1 MDLTKSFPR
10 SPYDT
15 NAGLVMLP
23 RTTDKARAQ
32 MTGLLGEYHYDCP
45 LDQRLFQ
52 FLGIDAESFLKQ
64 LKKVGTDD
72 GMAKWIAEIADR
84 SKVEREAFNNV
95 LRHLRPEGDE
105 GEQWLEQKRQD
116 LGRADFHT
124 YFDQLDADEGRF

>member
-1 MDLTKSFPR
+1 M
-10 SPYDT
+10 

-32 MTGLLGEYHYDCP
+32 MTRLLGEDPSDGP

-52 FLGIDAESFLKQ
+52 FLGIDAESFLNQ

-72 GMAKWIAEIADR
+72 GMAKWIEEVAER
-84 SKVEREAFNNV
+84 SKVERGAFNNV
-95 LRHLRPEGDE
+95 LRHLRPEGEE
-105 GEQWLEQKRQD
+105 GEQWLAQKRQD
-116 LGRADFHT
+116 LGRTDFHT

>member
-10 SPYDT
+10 SPYDM

-32 MTGLLGEYHYDCP
+32 MAGLLGDYHYDCP

-52 FLGIDAESFLKQ
+52 FLGIDAGSFLKQ
-64 LKKVGTDD
+64 LKKVGTDV
-72 GMAKWIAEIADR
+72 GMATWIEEIANR
-84 SKVEREAFNNV
+84 SRVEKEAFNNV
-95 LRHLRPEGDE
+95 LRHLRPEGEE
-105 GEQWLEQKRQD
+105 GEQWLEEKHKD
-116 LGRADFHT
+116 LGRRDFNT

>member
-10 SPYDT
+10 SPYDM

-32 MTGLLGEYHYDCP
+32 MAGLLGDYHYDCP

-52 FLGIDAESFLKQ
+52 FLGIDASSFLKQ

-72 GMAKWIAEIADR
+72 GMAKWIDEVANR
-84 SKVEREAFNNV
+84 SRVEKEAFNNV
-95 LRHLRPEGDE
+95 LRHLRPEGEE

-116 LGRADFHT
+116 LGRRDFHT

>member
-10 SPYDT
+10 SPYDM

-32 MTGLLGEYHYDCP
+32 MAGLLGEYHYDCP

-52 FLGIDAESFLKQ
+52 FLGVDAASFLKQ

-72 GMAKWIAEIADR
+72 GMAKWIEEVANR
-84 SKVEREAFNNV
+84 SRVEKEAFNNV
-95 LRHLRPEGDE
+95 LRHLCPEGEE
-105 GEQWLEQKRQD
+105 GEQWLEEKRKN
-116 LGRADFHT
+116 LGRRDFHT